1 MNLSIEA
8 RRFKEVREEL
18 GFTQSQFASE
28 LGIKST
34 TAEIE
39 RGRIRITGTVVVLLF
54 EKYNINPLWLYG
66 KSNKKQLNPKGTD
79 VIPQMISVDNQGN
92 ENILLV
98 NQKAS
103 AGYGSNLHDLEFYDE
118 LPAFTFP
125 LPEYRNTTFRGFQI
139 SGDSMTPLVQANDW
153 VLAQAV
159 ERIDEIKDGDI
170 CIIVEKDSL
179 LLKQIYKKGR
189 QFELV
194 SLNPEYSS
202 VFIESEAILELWKYH
217 SKISTSTETYKDHT
231 LDKMYKDIQII
242 KQRLE

>member
-1 MNLSIEA
+1 MDLSIEA
-8 RRFKEVREEL
+8 RRFKEIREEL
-18 GFTQSQFASE
+18 GITQSQFASE

-39 RGRIRITGTVVVLLF
+39 RGRIRITGMVVVLLL

-66 KSNKKQLNPKGTD
+66 KSNKKLLNPKGAD
-79 VIPQMISVDNQGN
+79 VIPQMVSVDNHGN

-103 AGYGSNLHDLEFYDE
+103 AGYGSNIHDPEFYDQ

-125 LPEYRNTTFRGFQI
+125 LPEYRHTTFRGFQI
-139 SGDSMTPLVQANDW
+139 SGDSMTPLVENNDW

-159 ERIDEIKDGDI
+159 ERIEDIKDGETY
-170 CIIVEKDSL
+170 IIVEKDSL
-179 LLKQIYKKGR
+179 RLKQIYKKGG

-194 SLNPEYSS
+194 SLNPEYAPIT
-202 VFIESEAILELWKYH
+202 IEGENILELWKYH
-217 SKISTSTETYKDHT
+217 SKISTSTDIHKNT
-231 LDKMYKDIQII
+231 LDKIYKDIQLI
-242 KQRLE
+242 KQRLK